1 MTTEYQGPLLAAE
14 DVTREFS
21 VGGRAIHAVRNVT
34 MRVEQGDFIALLGRS
49 GSGKTTL
56 LNLLGGLDMPS
67 SGAVLFQGRDMA
79 KINAAEMA
87 TLRRKTFGFVFQSFG
102 LLPLL
107 SAHENVELP
116 LRIGGLGRQERE
128 ARAKETLSEVGLAH
142 RLKHRPYELSG
153 GEQQRVA
160 IARAMVHKP
169 SVILADEPTAEL
181 DSANAKT
188 VFGLLGEIVRR
199 DRVTVIVATHDR
211 VVMEVAHRVLELHD
225 GALTKQAEPESRW
238 ARPQGR

>member
-1 MTTEYQGPLLAAE
+1 MIQAVR
-14 DVTREFS
+14 DVT
-21 VGGRAIHAVRNVT
+21 V
-34 MRVEQGDFIALLGRS
+34 RVEQGDFVALLGRS

-56 LNLLGGLDMPS
+56 LNLLGGLDTPS
-67 SGAVLFQGRDMA
+67 SGQVLFQGRDMGA
-79 KINAAEMA
+79 IGAAEMA
-87 TLRRKTFGFVFQSFG
+87 NLRRKTFGFVFQSFG

-107 SAHENVELP
+107 SAQENVELP

-128 ARAKETLSEVGLAH
+128 ARAKEALGEVGLGY

-160 IARAMVHKP
+160 IARAMVHRP

-211 VVMEVAHRVLELHD
+211 AVMEVAHRVLELHD
-225 GALTKQAEPESRW
+225 GTLERQPEAQEKW
-238 ARPQGR
+238 ARPKGR